1 MMCSTWKISV
11 FGIVALM
18 LAFGLT
24 AGDAFAHSDEE
35 HEGHTRSTVKHFSAA
50 SITVTATSS
59 TGDEGTGGAF
69 DRPGDNLFDDA
80 TENLR
85 ATEKLDSLVFT
96 YSHGGVPSKTGTV
109 TLTIPRTWTRA
120 QRDNGNGTDEAG
132 EIEVSGGDTH
142 SVTSGGGGWQVKV
155 NYTDGPPADGY
166 GPTVITYKKVDRANR
181 AGKYEFGLSSTTV
194 GDGHVSTV
202 DPHSTI
208 HAKGNDPDID
218 DPIDTDPRA
227 HSHSD
232 DTRNLGS
239 ITITV
244 ESDKDNHDNHEHKDG
259 ETGSLKII
267 DGHRHRVD
275 KTHSHNDDGHVDT
288 SESEDGH
295 QTHPLGKSSHKH
307 NTSGTAIAEH
317 SHAGMTVDKQNHEHA
332 DDAGGEART
341 ADAHTHTAGTD
352 VATQC

>member
-24 AGDAFAHSDEE
+24 AGDAFAHSDGE
-35 HEGHTRSTVKHFSAA
+35 HAGHTRTTVKHFSAA
-50 SITVTATSS
+50 SITSRRHRQQAMKAPAAPS
-59 TGDEGTGGAF
+59 TDLMI
-69 DRPGDNLFDDA
+69 DLFDDD
-80 TENLR
+80 TETLR

-155 NYTDGPPADGY
+155 NYTDDPPADGY
-166 GPTVITYKKVDRANR
+166 VPTVITYKKVTVPNR

-202 DPHSTI
+202 DPHSTN

-244 ESDKDNHDNHEHKDG
+244 ESDKDNHDNHEHTDG

-267 DGHRHRVD
+267 DGHRHGVD

-288 SESEDGH
+288 SELEDGH

-332 DDAGGEART
+332 ADAGGEART
-341 ADAHTHTAGTD
+341 ADVHTHDGYNRR
-352 VATQC
+352 C